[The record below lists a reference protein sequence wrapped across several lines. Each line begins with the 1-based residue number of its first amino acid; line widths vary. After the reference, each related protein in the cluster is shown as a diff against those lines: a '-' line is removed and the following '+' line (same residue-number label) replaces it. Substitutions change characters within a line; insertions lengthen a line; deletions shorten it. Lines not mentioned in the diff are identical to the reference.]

1 MNESTLHASDK
12 GVGALCLFLSGT
24 GKSEINDG
32 HDCGEREH
40 GGEPDFEPVV
50 EFGRVASHFFGD
62 GDRFE
67 RGVRDLL
74 AFFGN
79 AHFFPECGFGAPGAQ
94 LNVNAGDKLTG
105 IDGTRNGIVGADI
118 ERGGA
123 FGGRGTDDENHADGF
138 RRDCTSDGRYG
149 FSRDRVRQACVE
161 YEHIGVRVLDGV
173 EAFGGGGE

>member
-1 MNESTLHASDK
+1 
-12 GVGALCLFLSGT
+12 
-24 GKSEINDG
+24 
-32 HDCGEREH
+32 
-40 GGEPDFEPVV
+40 
-50 EFGRVASHFFGD
+50 
-62 GDRFE
+62 E

-173 EAFGGGGE
+173 EAFGGGGERSEVISRPIQRRAGEVDATSYPAVSKAVRRSSALETSDSMMMIFSRFAFIGCGDREIFRT